1 MSVNV
6 PTNSKQKEK
15 DINQKLQF
23 FGIYHAFKNS
33 KLPSNKQCDIA
44 LNSALNSK
52 ALKSPSTELSS
63 DGKTL
68 VADLR
73 NVIDAAKKML
83 LVKNEGE
90 LLQDFVWQ
98 AQKISAGNV
107 DVNRPGLP
115 VDKETGQQDASKA
128 VEGLKTLGTLMIT
141 NGEFRKL
148 LNDAVTLGKDIAADA
163 SQKAANQVRP
173 SEEELSQIDQAA
185 EENVWHEKP
194 NVSKDDLKSRFKKNK
209 AEKGSA
215 AAASTAV
222 TEEETGVSPQN
233 KRKEYSDKTKNYLS
247 RKVPQE
253 RREQTVWRLKKMII
267 EIQGHAD
274 YQQAVETL
282 LTMAEQYAGHTKSV
296 SKQGG
301 SSARDV
307 LKTDNVQAVQYNLRT
322 LIERFANYTS
332 LDSFFESL
340 NTVYR
345 DAEKDPELRNW
356 FTNVDNLIRKSL
368 REQGFIMEDE
378 CNRQWNEIYDKGRY
392 LLRERYRGHSDRIV
406 DEVKFLADQFEKD
419 PQNQALAE
427 SFQKLFKDLGHD
439 ASGKATF
446 KPDLL
451 RDLRDVIIPGIFEN
465 VRYVPIPRIEV
476 SDPMVD
482 VVVENLVI
490 EGDNLM
496 PNVVEFGSDNY
507 FRWGR
512 KKISNKR
519 DNKIMISMSG
529 IQMDLRDVAYYIK
542 KKEGFPAITDRG
554 VMDLFLGGEGL
565 SVKIA
570 ASTAQKNDK
579 EHFFKLDKVNVSIQN
594 MDIKLKKSNHK
605 LLFNA
610 FKPMLFRVV
619 RPALQKV
626 VEGQVREAFRKGDL
640 FAKEIHTEATRAQEA
655 AREDPANAPSI
666 FSRYA
671 DAIRART
678 QAKAKQAEGAA
689 KRDTKVQTVMTL
701 HDSIFPDVELP
712 GAVSTKAT
720 EYADLAA
727 KGERWESPIF
737 SVGSAS
743 ESTGIPSGGPI
754 TNKSAANTQGAGAA
768 GVASAAGVSGATTAA
783 ASNTANG
790 TNGNKVSEY
799 QSRGFSDEVD
809 QAFVDGKPQ
818 NLGEGVKHAANNT
831 GINGTNGPTITNG
844 TPINNIGTTV

>member
-6 PTNSKQKEK
+6 PTDSKQKEK
-15 DINQKLQF
+15 DINQKLQL

-52 ALKSPSTELSS
+52 ALRTPSKELSS

-90 LLQDFVWQ
+90 LLQDFIWQ
-98 AQKISAGNV
+98 AQKISGG
-107 DVNRPGLP
+107 DVEGKGPGLP
-115 VDKETGQQDASKA
+115 IDRESSQQDASKA
-128 VEGLKTLGTLMIT
+128 IDGLKTLGTLMIT

-148 LNDAVTLGKDIAADA
+148 LSDAMTLGKDIAADA

-173 SEEELSQIDQAA
+173 SQEDLSQIDQPA

-194 NVSKDDLKSRFKKNK
+194 NISKDDLKSRMKKNK
-209 AEKGSA
+209 AKAENEGVD
-215 AAASTAV
+215 AV
-222 TEEETGVSPQN
+222 AEDETGVSPQS
-233 KRKEYSDKTKNYLS
+233 KSKEYSDKTKNYLS
-247 RKVPQE
+247 EKIPKE

-282 LTMAEQYAGHTKSV
+282 LSMAEQYAGHTQDL
-296 SKQGG
+296 SKKGT
-301 SSARDV
+301 SSARNV
-307 LKTDNVQAVQYNLRT
+307 LKTDNVQSAQYNLRT
-322 LIERFANYTS
+322 LIERFANNTS
-332 LDSFFESL
+332 LDSFFDSL
-340 NTVYR
+340 NTIYR
-345 DAEKDPELRNW
+345 NAERDPELRNW
-356 FTNVDNLIRKSL
+356 FKNVDNLIRKSL

-378 CNRQWNEIYDKGRY
+378 CNRQWNDVYEKGRY
-392 LLRERYRGHSDRIV
+392 LLRERYRGDADRIV
-406 DEVKFLADQFEKD
+406 DEVKLMADQFEKD

-427 SFQKLFKDLGHD
+427 SFQKLFRDLGHD
-439 ASGKATF
+439 ASGQAAF

-451 RDLRDVIIPGIFEN
+451 RDLRDVIIPNFLEN
-465 VRYVPIPRIEV
+465 VRYIPIPRIEV

-482 VVVENLVI
+482 VVVENLCI

-496 PNVVEFGSDNY
+496 PNVIEFGSDNY

-512 KKISNKR
+512 KKITNKR

-529 IQMDLRDVAYYIK
+529 IQADLRDISYYIK
-542 KKEGFPAITDRG
+542 KKEGFPSITDRG
-554 VMDLFLGGEGL
+554 IMDIFLGGEGL

-570 ASTAQKNDK
+570 ASTAQKHDK
-579 EHFFKLDKVNVSIQN
+579 EHFFKLDRVAVSIKN
-594 MDIKLKKSNHK
+594 MDIKLRKSSHK

-626 VEGQVREAFRKGDL
+626 VEGQIREAFRKGDL
-640 FAKEIHTEATRAQEA
+640 FAKDIHTEAMRAQQA

-671 DAIRART
+671 DAIRARA
-678 QAKAKQAEGAA
+678 QAKAKQAESVAQ
-689 KRDTKVQTVMTL
+689 RDTQVQTVMTL
-701 HDSIFPDVELP
+701 HESIFPDIELP
-712 GAVSTKAT
+712 GGVSNKAT
-720 EYADLAA
+720 EYAELAA
-727 KGERWESPIF
+727 KGDRWESPIF
-737 SVGSAS
+737 SLGSAS
-743 ESTGIPSGGPI
+743 ESTGIPSSGPI
-754 TNKSAANTQGAGAA
+754 TNKSHSARSQGAGAA
-768 GVASAAGVSGATTAA
+768 GAGAASAGGVSGTTPAP
-783 ASNTANG
+783 STANG
-790 TNGNKVSEY
+790 INGSKVSG
-799 QSRGFSDEVD
+799 QPARGFSDEVD
-809 QAFVDGKPQ
+809 EAFVNGKPQ
-818 NLGEGVKHAANNT
+818 TMGDGIKHGA
-831 GINGTNGPTITNG
+831 NGTNGINGITTGTVTNG
-844 TPINNIGTTV
+844 TAINNIGTTV

>member
-6 PTNSKQKEK
+6 PTDSRQKEK
-15 DINQKLQF
+15 DINQKLQL

-52 ALKSPSTELSS
+52 ALSSPSTELSP

-73 NVIDAAKKML
+73 NVIDAAKQML
-83 LVKNEGE
+83 LVKNDGE
-90 LLQDFVWQ
+90 LLQDFIWQ
-98 AQKISAGNV
+98 AQKISGE
-107 DVNRPGLP
+107 DVEGKRPGLP
-115 VDKETGQQDASKA
+115 IDKESSQQDASKA
-128 VEGLKTLGTLMIT
+128 VDGLKTLGTLMIT

-148 LNDAVTLGKDIAADA
+148 LSDAMTLGKDIAADA

-173 SEEELSQIDQAA
+173 SQEDLSQIDQPA
-185 EENVWHEKP
+185 EDNVWHEKP
-194 NVSKDDLKSRFKKNK
+194 NISKDDLKSRVKKNK
-209 AEKGSA
+209 AKAENEGIE
-215 AAASTAV
+215 AV
-222 TEEETGVSPQN
+222 AEDETGTSPQN
-233 KRKEYSDKTKNYLS
+233 KRKEYSDRTKSYLS
-247 RKVPQE
+247 EKIPKE

-282 LTMAEQYAGHTKSV
+282 LSMAEQYAGHSKDI
-296 SKQGG
+296 SKQGS

-332 LDSFFESL
+332 LDGFFESL
-340 NTVYR
+340 NTIYR
-345 DAEKDPELRNW
+345 NSERDPELRNW
-356 FTNVDNLIRKSL
+356 FRNVDKLIRKSL

-392 LLRERYRGHSDRIV
+392 LLRERYRGDADRIV
-406 DEVKFLADQFEKD
+406 DEVKFMADQFEKD

-439 ASGKATF
+439 ANGKPTF

-451 RDLRDVIIPGIFEN
+451 RDLRDVIIPSFFEN

-482 VVVENLVI
+482 VVVENLCI

-496 PNVVEFGSDNY
+496 PNVIEFGSDNY

-512 KKISNKR
+512 KKITNKR

-529 IQMDLRDVAYYIK
+529 IQADLRDISYYIK
-542 KKEGFPAITDRG
+542 KKDGFPSITDRG
-554 VMDLFLGGEGL
+554 IMDIFLGGEGL

-579 EHFFKLDKVNVSIQN
+579 EHFVKLDRVSVSIKN
-594 MDIKLKKSNHK
+594 MDIKLRKSRHK
-605 LLFNA
+605 LLFNV
-610 FKPMLFRVV
+610 FKPMLFNVV

-640 FAKEIHTEATRAQEA
+640 FAKDIHTEAIRAQQA
-655 AREDPANAPSI
+655 AREDPANAPTI

-678 QAKAKQAEGAA
+678 QAKAKKAEDVA
-689 KRDTKVQTVMTL
+689 KRDTTVQTVLTL
-701 HDSIFPDVELP
+701 HDSLFPDIQLP
-712 GAVSTKAT
+712 GGVSNKTT
-720 EYADLAA
+720 EYVELAA
-727 KGERWESPIF
+727 KGDRWESPIF
-737 SVGSAS
+737 SLGSAS

-754 TNKSAANTQGAGAA
+754 TRKSRASAQGTGA
-768 GVASAAGVSGATTAA
+768 GVASTGGASGATTGAA
-783 ASNTANG
+783 PSTVNG
-790 TNGNKVSEY
+790 TNGNNVSGY
-799 QSRGFSDEVD
+799 PARGFSDEVD
-809 QAFVDGKPQ
+809 QAFVNGKPQ
-818 NLGEGVKHAANNT
+818 NLGDVSKYGA
-831 GINGTNGPTITNG
+831 NGTNGVNGITTGTVTNG
-844 TPINNIGTTV
+844 TAINNIGTPV

>member
-6 PTNSKQKEK
+6 PTDSKQKEK
-15 DINQKLQF
+15 DINQKLQL

-52 ALKSPSTELSS
+52 ALRSPPTELSS

-73 NVIDAAKKML
+73 NVIDAAKNML
-83 LVKNEGE
+83 LIKNEGE
-90 LLQDFVWQ
+90 LLQDFIWQ
-98 AQKISAGNV
+98 AQKISGENV
-107 DVNRPGLP
+107 EGKTPGLP
-115 VDKETGQQDASKA
+115 IDKESGQQDANKA
-128 VEGLKTLGTLMIT
+128 VDGLKTLGTLMIT

-148 LNDAVTLGKDIAADA
+148 LSDAITLGKDIAADA

-173 SEEELSQIDQAA
+173 SQEDLSQIDQAA
-185 EENVWHEKP
+185 EDNVWHEKP
-194 NVSKDDLKSRFKKNK
+194 NLSKNDLKSRMKKNK
-209 AEKGSA
+209 AKAENEGIG
-215 AAASTAV
+215 AV
-222 TEEETGVSPQN
+222 AEDETGTSPQN
-233 KRKEYSDKTKNYLS
+233 KSKEYSDRTKSYLS
-247 RKVPQE
+247 EKIPKE

-282 LTMAEQYAGHTKSV
+282 LSMAEQYAGH
-296 SKQGG
+296 SKDISKKGS

-322 LIERFANYTS
+322 LIERFANHTS
-332 LDSFFESL
+332 LDGFFESL
-340 NTVYR
+340 NTIYR
-345 DAEKDPELRNW
+345 NADRDPELRNW

-392 LLRERYRGHSDRIV
+392 LLRERYRGDADRIV
-406 DEVKFLADQFEKD
+406 DEAKFMADQFEKD
-419 PQNQALAE
+419 PQNQALAQ

-439 ASGKATF
+439 ANGKPTF

-451 RDLRDVIIPGIFEN
+451 RDLRDVIIPRFFEN

-482 VVVENLVI
+482 VVVENLCI

-496 PNVVEFGSDNY
+496 PNVIEFGSDNY

-512 KKISNKR
+512 KKITNKR

-529 IQMDLRDVAYYIK
+529 IQADLRDISYYIK
-542 KKEGFPAITDRG
+542 KKEGFPAISDRG
-554 VMDLFLGGEGL
+554 IMDIFLGGEGL

-579 EHFFKLDKVNVSIQN
+579 EHFVKLDRVSVSINN
-594 MDIKLKKSNHK
+594 MDIKLRKSRHK

-640 FAKEIHTEATRAQEA
+640 FAKDIHTEARRAQQA
-655 AREDPANAPSI
+655 AREDPANAPTI

-678 QAKAKQAEGAA
+678 QAKAKQAENVA

-701 HDSIFPDVELP
+701 HDSILPDIQLP
-712 GAVSTKAT
+712 GGVSNKTT
-720 EYADLAA
+720 EYAELAA
-727 KGERWESPIF
+727 KGDRWESPIF
-737 SVGSAS
+737 SLGSAS

-754 TNKSAANTQGAGAA
+754 TKKSRGASTEGTGAR
-768 GVASAAGVSGATTAA
+768 VASAGGVSGATTGAA
-783 ASNTANG
+783 PSTING
-790 TNGNKVSEY
+790 TNGNKVSGY
-799 QSRGFSDEVD
+799 PDRGFSDEVD
-809 QAFVDGKPQ
+809 QAFVNGKPQ
-818 NLGEGVKHAANNT
+818 NVGDTIKHGA
-831 GINGTNGPTITNG
+831 NGTNGAYGVTNRTVTNG
-844 TPINNIGTTV
+844 TAVNNIGTTV